1 MSLNKPRPDY
11 PIYPS
16 TGYYRERA
24 KAFKRP
30 KGRKGKKTK
39 GKRVGNFV
47 PFQDPNFLIFKAED
61 EARKARELAIEQ
73 AKEEIDFKK
82 AQRQELEDS
91 RYRDAQRE
99 LTRVAER
106 AEDKDEREQRKL
118 TRVAER

>member
-47 PFQDPNFLIFKAED
+47 PFQDPNFLIFKAQD
-61 EARKARELAIEQ
+61 EARKARELAIAEAQQ
-73 AKEEIDFKK
+73 ATEIEKK
-82 AQRQELEDS
+82 DNL
-91 RYRDAQRE
+91 
-99 LTRVAER
+99 
-106 AEDKDEREQRKL
+106 
-118 TRVAER
+118 